1 MNDIRIDLDEDAIA
15 NLVHDPAV
23 QADMAVRADAVVGVA
38 RLAAPV
44 DTGLYRDTIHRVE
57 RPDPDTG
64 AVHVDASVHYAI
76 YVEYGTRQT
85 DRNGRRIHLPQ
96 HVLGNAL
103 DAAGGDHHV

>member
-1 MNDIRIDLDEDAIA
+1 MTTIRVDLDEDAIA

-23 QADMAVRADAVVGVA
+23 QADMAARADAVVGVA
-38 RLAAPV
+38 KVAAPV

-57 RPDPDTG
+57 RPDPESG
-64 AVHVDASVHYAI
+64 AVHVDAPAHYAI

-85 DRNGRRIHLPQ
+85 DRHGRRIHLPQ

>member
-1 MNDIRIDLDEDAIA
+1 MTAIRVDLDEDAIA

-23 QADMAVRADAVVGVA
+23 QADMAARADAVVGVA
-38 RLAAPV
+38 KVAAPV

-57 RPDPDTG
+57 RPDPESG
-64 AVHVDASVHYAI
+64 AVYVDAPVHYAI

-85 DRNGRRIHLPQ
+85 DRHGRRIHLPQ

>member
-23 QADMAVRADAVVGVA
+23 QADLAARADAVVGVA
-38 RLAAPV
+38 TLTAPV

-57 RPDPDTG
+57 RPDPDSG
-64 AVHVDASVHYAI
+64 AVQVDAPVHYAI

-85 DRNGRRIHLPQ
+85 DRNGRRIHLPR